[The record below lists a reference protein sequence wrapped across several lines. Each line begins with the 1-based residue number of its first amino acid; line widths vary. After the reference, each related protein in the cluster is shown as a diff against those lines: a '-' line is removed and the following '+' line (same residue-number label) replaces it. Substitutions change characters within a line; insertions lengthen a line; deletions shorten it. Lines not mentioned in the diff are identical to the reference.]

1 MILIISSV
9 FPPEPVVS
17 ATISHEIALSLS
29 NLYKVKVLTPK
40 PTRPLGFQF
49 PKETILN
56 DKFDHEI
63 LDSFTYPRSKIFGR
77 MIESFSFGKNAV
89 KHIRKNY
96 KEIESIYLHA
106 WPLLSQYQIVKAA
119 RKYSIPIVVRIVD
132 IYPESLLDKLKFARN
147 FFIKILLPI
156 DRYALRNATKVI
168 TLSPGM
174 RAYLIKSRDLK
185 NDKVEVV
192 HNWQNEENFIT
203 YRNSQRIVSE
213 SADFTFMFLGNL
225 NRTAAIDFLITVFQ
239 TGNLNNVRLV
249 IAGNGSEKETLVS
262 LADQNKNA
270 RIVFWE
276 APVRKVPELQDKAD
290 VLLLN
295 LKKGAS
301 RFALPSKLPAYMF
314 SAKPI
319 IACVEE
325 DSDTANAI
333 MSAQC
338 GWIIPPEDPDALL
351 RAIQNAIN
359 TPQEELN
366 RMGAN
371 GFSYAIKNFSRHNNI
386 PKMTEIL
393 VEASGSRT
401 MKK

>member
-17 ATISHEIALSLS
+17 ATISYEIASSLS
-29 NLYKVKVLTPK
+29 DLYKVKVLTPK
-40 PTRPLGFQF
+40 PTRPLGFEF
-49 PKETILN
+49 SEDPILKY
-56 DKFDHEI
+56 KFDHEI
-63 LDSFTYPRSKIFGR
+63 LNSYTYPKSRIFGR
-77 MIESFSFGKNAV
+77 MIESFSFGRNSV
-89 KHIRKNY
+89 NYIRKNF

-106 WPLLSQYQIVKAA
+106 WPLLSQYLIVKAA
-119 RKYSIPIVVRIVD
+119 KKYSIPIVVRIVD
-132 IYPESLLDKLKFARN
+132 IYPESLLDKLKFARD

-174 RAYLIKSRDLK
+174 RAYLIKSRGLK
-185 NDKVEVV
+185 DVMVKVV
-192 HNWQNEENFIT
+192 HNWQNEENFIS
-203 YRNSQRIVSE
+203 YMNSDRKVSE
-213 SADFTFMFLGNL
+213 RDDFTFMFLGNL

-239 TGNLNNVRLV
+239 TTKLNNVRFV
-249 IAGNGSEKETLVS
+249 IAGNGSEKESLMY

-270 RIVFWE
+270 GIAFWD
-276 APVRKVPELQDKAD
+276 APVSKVPEIQDKAD

-325 DSDTANAI
+325 ESDTANAI
-333 MSAQC
+333 KSAEC

-366 RMGAN
+366 RMGTN
-371 GFSYAIKNFSRHNNI
+371 GFNFAIKNFSRNNNI

-393 VEASGSRT
+393 VEATGIST
-401 MKK
+401 LKK